1 MVKLSRRKGVIFVDD
16 RMAGIG
22 RKGQAVAARLMRGRL
37 TMGGADRATPSFSAP
52 DYGRAQGA
60 ALQDPYMTSKPMV

>member
-22 RKGQAVAARLMRGRL
+22 RKGQAVSLTFILDRL
-37 TMGGADRATPSFSAP
+37 TIGGDDRATPSFSAP